1 MVNKNKVRMKVKVK
15 FNMRVGQK
23 SKTRIFGRQ
32 GEISGSLTRTEFTRS
47 RSIIRA
53 RINIMGRGQECCKD

>member
-1 MVNKNKVRMKVKVK
+1 MKFRSVEVMVNDNKVRMKVKVK

-32 GEISGSLTRTEFTRS
+32 GES
-47 RSIIRA
+47 
-53 RINIMGRGQECCKD
+53 